1 MTDKTNNNKL
11 GGGEDIELRSEEMHD
26 ILTRPPNI
34 LIRAGISVICI
45 AVLLLLV
52 GSYFF
57 KYPDVV
63 QGYVV
68 ITTENPPTWI
78 VAKTS
83 GKIMEWNCTDKSEVQ
98 PGQRL
103 AVIENPAVTNDVYRL
118 KEQLSHCTI
127 SDTTTVIAPEILT
140 GNYELGTLQNSYS
153 ALVRAAINYNNFISY
168 NATYKEKQAI
178 LTQIAGHNR
187 YSNALEKQLELK
199 REELKIAER
208 AYEREKQLFERGVIS
223 RSEMDIAE
231 NSFLAMRQSIQQ
243 IQTTQIS
250 TQIEA
255 GQLRESLSKL
265 DTQYVRE
272 ENSTLTEL
280 KSAYSEL
287 VSSIENWEQAYVLTA
302 PKEGTVT
309 FDAYWAQDQF
319 INAGNKVLAVVSSD
333 PGQIIGRIQ
342 SPASMSGK
350 LVRFKEALE
359 QGKSA
364 RTIKFDNKEDE
375 KLARELFLLTNKP
388 VLYVCNVDEAS
399 AVKGN
404 AYVDAV
410 REAIKDEDSDLL
422 IVSAKIESEI
432 AELET
437 YEEREM
443 FLQELGLSE
452 SGVSRLIKAAYKLLD
467 LETYFTAGVQE
478 VRAWTYLKGS
488 KAPQCAGVIH
498 TDFEKGFIRAEVIK
512 YDDYIALGS
521 ESACKE
527 QGKMNI
533 EGKEYVV
540 KDGDVMHFRFNV

>member
-350 LVRFKEALE
+350 IKEGHRANIKIHGFPHMEYGTLGGTVKNISLVPNENFYYIDVELPDGLKTNTGRTLNFTGELTGDAEIITDERSLLVRILSPVQYLLKEHL
-359 QGKSA
+359 
-364 RTIKFDNKEDE
+364 
-375 KLARELFLLTNKP
+375 
-388 VLYVCNVDEAS
+388 
-399 AVKGN
+399 
-404 AYVDAV
+404 
-410 REAIKDEDSDLL
+410 
-422 IVSAKIESEI
+422 
-432 AELET
+432 
-437 YEEREM
+437 
-443 FLQELGLSE
+443 
-452 SGVSRLIKAAYKLLD
+452 
-467 LETYFTAGVQE
+467 
-478 VRAWTYLKGS
+478 
-488 KAPQCAGVIH
+488 
-498 TDFEKGFIRAEVIK
+498 
-512 YDDYIALGS
+512 
-521 ESACKE
+521 
-527 QGKMNI
+527 
-533 EGKEYVV
+533 
-540 KDGDVMHFRFNV
+540 